1 MPRFV
6 LCLARGSDTWL
17 GMDIP
22 HSRRRFL
29 HGTLLLAAFTAAGP
43 RFAAAQDEPAE
54 AAVLRDP
61 EIPAAGNAKGDIT
74 IVEFSDYQCPHCKT
88 SHVHLERA
96 AKEDGRI
103 RLVFKSWPI
112 FGEQSVYAAQM
123 ALAAREQNKYN
134 EAHRALMLVKGQITP
149 ERTQKALAD
158 AGIDVARA
166 QDYLNKNVKT
176 IGAILKRNHDQA
188 EAFGFQGT
196 PAFIIGK
203 FRVPY
208 PLDLATF
215 KLAIADARKSF
226 SGK

>member
-1 MPRFV
+1 MKVFP
-6 LCLARGSDTWL
+6 ARRHFLNGSL
-17 GMDIP
+17 
-22 HSRRRFL
+22 S
-29 HGTLLLAAFTAAGP
+29 LLALSGAWSFSHSL
-43 RFAAAQDEPAE
+43 FAQETEPTEAE
-54 AAVLRDP
+54 VLRDP
-61 EIPAAGNAKGDIT
+61 DIPVAGNPQGDLT

-88 SHVHLERA
+88 AHPHLERA
-96 AKEDGRI
+96 AKEDGKI
-103 RLVFKSWPI
+103 RLIFKSWPI

-134 EAHRALMLVKGQITP
+134 EAHRALISVKGKLTP
-149 ERTQKALAD
+149 EQTQKSLAD
-158 AGIDVARA
+158 AGVNVDRA

-208 PLDLATF
+208 PLDTEAF

-226 SGK
+226 RGK